1 MFGSFH
7 ANFLPIIFLLTIAA
21 QENVLAQVPHFS
33 DAFLLDVRITQ
44 SDKPVAVRIADPFAR
59 LDLERALLKFL
70 NEPHT
75 YGWDSQT
82 TISDIGR
89 DVGEHIALQIDHRAL
104 EEIGLTADEL
114 VFPNSGAGSKKMRP
128 ARTPPEDPFSD
139 HPQQSPATVLTSRS
153 AEQRWWD
160 RKPTTTPA
168 EQMTNAAVL
177 FHGLS
182 NADLV
187 IATWSGR
194 WLITTEEAAEEN
206 LSTRLYDVTPIADIQ
221 NCRPSHVVRG
231 RMNSQSSG
239 FGRAMISSSETLI
252 DVVQTAVDPDT
263 WEVLGGPS
271 TCRAVVISGRTWLVM
286 SAPVTTHWNVQA
298 LLNQLN
304 GS

>member
-1 MFGSFH
+1 MLGDFH
-7 ANFLPIIFLLTIAA
+7 ASLLPITFLLTIAV
-21 QENVLAQVPHFS
+21 QENVPAQVPHFS
-33 DAFLLDVRITQ
+33 DAFLFDVRITQ
-44 SDKPVAVRIADPFAR
+44 SGKPVAVRIADPFAR
-59 LDLERALLKFL
+59 LDQERALLKFL

-82 TISDIGR
+82 TVSDIGR
-89 DVGEHIALQIDHRAL
+89 DVGKHIALRIDHRAL

-114 VFPNSGAGSKKMRP
+114 VFPKSGASAKKKRP
-128 ARTPPEDPFSD
+128 ARTPTEDPFAD
-139 HPQQSPATVLTSRS
+139 HPAQSPATFVTSKS
-153 AEQRWWD
+153 PEQHWWD

-194 WLITTEEAAEEN
+194 WLITTDEAAEEN

-221 NCRPSHVVRG
+221 DSRPSHVVRD
-231 RMNSQSSG
+231 RMTSQSSG
-239 FGRAMISSSETLI
+239 FGRPMMSSGDALI
-252 DVVQTAVDPDT
+252 DVVQTAVDPNT

-286 SAPVTTHWNVQA
+286 STPVTTHWKVQA